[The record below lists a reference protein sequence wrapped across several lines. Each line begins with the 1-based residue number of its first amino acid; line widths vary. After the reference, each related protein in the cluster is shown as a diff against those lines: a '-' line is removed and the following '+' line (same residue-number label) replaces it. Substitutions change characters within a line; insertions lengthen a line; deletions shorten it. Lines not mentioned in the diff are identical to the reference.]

1 MAVVYFKSEEDGDG
15 TYVPTIETRTMS
27 PIGTNTV
34 TLSDFHESVPRTRSA
49 DYLRSGGVTLGRR
62 DDAELLEKAK
72 LVLV

>member
-34 TLSDFHESVPRTRSA
+34 TLSDFHESVPGTRSA
-49 DYLRSGGVTLGRR
+49 DYR
-62 DDAELLEKAK
+62 AQEA
-72 LVLV
+72 